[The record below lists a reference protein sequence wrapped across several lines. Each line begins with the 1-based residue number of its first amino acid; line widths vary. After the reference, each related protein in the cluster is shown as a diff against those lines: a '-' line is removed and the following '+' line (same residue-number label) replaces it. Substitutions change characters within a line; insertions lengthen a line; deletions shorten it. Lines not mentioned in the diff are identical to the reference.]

1 MIKTIDTAKLLEA
14 TTIVL
19 TEEDV
24 KRIEEIVET
33 IQDYA
38 MKTGRI
44 TAEGGTEESLLQ
56 QINWLRSLY
65 SAEIIWNM

>member
-1 MIKTIDTAKLLEA
+1 MIKTIDQSKLLEA

-33 IQDYA
+33 IQYYA
-38 MKTGRI
+38 MGTGRI
-44 TAEGGTEESLLQ
+44 TAKGGTEETLLQ

-65 SAEIIWNM
+65 HVDLSYDL